1 MTYVAKRHLRIA
13 LALAVAV
20 GCLFGSEDVS
30 LTGILTGT
38 QSVVTQAQAII
49 GRPLTPM
56 SYAGVAR
63 RTVRRGVY
71 YR

>member
-1 MTYVAKRHLRIA
+1 MKHELKRHLPIA
-13 LALAVAV
+13 LSMVV
-20 GCLFGSEDVS
+20 GIGCLFGSEEFS
-30 LTGILTGT
+30 PSGILTGR
-38 QSVVTQAQAII
+38 QSLVTQAQAII

-63 RTVRRGVY
+63 RTVRRGLY

>member
-1 MTYVAKRHLRIA
+1 MTFAATGLLRIA
-13 LALAVAV
+13 LVMAVAIV
-20 GCLFGSEDVS
+20 CLFGSDEVS
-30 LTGILTGT
+30 VTGMLTGT
-38 QSVVTQAQAII
+38 KSLVTQAQAII

-63 RTVRRGVY
+63 RTVRRGYY

>member
-1 MTYVAKRHLRIA
+1 MTPVAKRRLRIA
-13 LALAVAV
+13 LAVTVAV
-20 GCLFGSEDVS
+20 GCLFGSEDFS

-38 QSVVTQAQAII
+38 QSLVTQAQAII

-63 RTVRRGVY
+63 RTVRRGF
-71 YR
+71 